1 MEVFRE
7 ARLYVVISISMRCN
21 FNLFYVSYF
30 KFLYNYFLKFVV
42 HKINSK
48 MVKFRVMKLTG
59 REITD
64 VTDTDVIMC

>member
-30 KFLYNYFLKFVV
+30 KFLYNYFLKFVI
-42 HKINSK
+42 HEINFE
-48 MVKFRVMKLTG
+48 MVKSGMVVLTG
-59 REITD
+59 RENND
-64 VTDTDVIMC
+64 VADVNV